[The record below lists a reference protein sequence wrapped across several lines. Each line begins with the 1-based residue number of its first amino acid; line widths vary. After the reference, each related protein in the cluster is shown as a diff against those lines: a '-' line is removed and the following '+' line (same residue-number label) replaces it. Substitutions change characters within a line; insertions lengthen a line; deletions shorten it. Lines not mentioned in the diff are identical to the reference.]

1 MAKKKMHLGEQR
13 GLAKSF
19 TIKRRKLMSPST
31 EENIKM
37 EEEEESFEAEI
48 LPNRARS
55 NNELIETPTQ

>member
-1 MAKKKMHLGEQR
+1 MAKKKMHLREQR

-37 EEEEESFEAEI
+37 EEEESFEAEI
-48 LPNRARS
+48 LPIV
-55 NNELIETPTQ
+55 ELDRTQRVN

>member
-1 MAKKKMHLGEQR
+1 MAKKKMHLREQR

-48 LPNRARS
+48 LPSRARP
-55 NNELIETPTQ
+55 NTKLIETPTQ

>member
-31 EENIKM
+31 EENIQM
-37 EEEEESFEAEI
+37 EEESSFEAEI
-48 LPNRARS
+48 LSSRARP
-55 NNELIETPTQ
+55 NTELIETQTQ

>member
-1 MAKKKMHLGEQR
+1 MHLREQI

-37 EEEEESFEAEI
+37 EEESFEAEI
-48 LPNRARS
+48 LPNRVRP
-55 NNELIETPTQ
+55 NTELIETQTQ

>member
-1 MAKKKMHLGEQR
+1 MAKKKMHLREQR

-37 EEEEESFEAEI
+37 EEESFEAEI
-48 LPNRARS
+48 LPSRARS

>member
-1 MAKKKMHLGEQR
+1 MAKKKMHLREQR

-37 EEEEESFEAEI
+37 EEEESFEAEI
-48 LPNRARS
+48 LPSRARP
-55 NNELIETPTQ
+55 NTTR